1 MQETY
6 SPEVRSAVLSTIQHP
21 NYAKLAEF
29 LMDGLTRDEIKEKVG
44 FDDTQIDSMIAHI
57 ANFKTDV
64 PAEEAKVASP
74 EVVSSSEATNIP
86 VEGSQTG
93 VGQIQAN
100 VTAGDMKEAVVS
112 TGNDA
117 PTTTAPVADVLN
129 APVVDNGDTNTSSEA
144 KTEELSA

>member
-57 ANFKTDV
+57 ASVSAEVT
-64 PAEEAKVASP
+64 PATVSEEAKVASP
-74 EVVSSSEATNIP
+74 EVVSTDTATEVPVVPSTPAPTEENKDTIAHTQPSSEVGGQI
-86 VEGSQTG
+86 G
-93 VGQIQAN
+93 VGISNVASQPQSETTQPAN
-100 VTAGDMKEAVVS
+100 
-112 TGNDA
+112 
-117 PTTTAPVADVLN
+117 
-129 APVVDNGDTNTSSEA
+129 
-144 KTEELSA
+144 TEELSA